1 LFRRRTDE
9 DFDPRP
15 STFEEEQS
23 RDLRREYARF
33 ILKAAVAFAIAFAFI
48 CAAVW
53 WSSRA
58 VRFAGLRAADRGTPT
73 WTVAGVVRDAATRA
87 PVAWAAVADDPAG
100 QPPFFHSDAGIDGA
114 FELLTLAEPHRLR
127 VTAPGYRPALVKVGR
142 PWFAW
147 RPSGSERVSVE
158 LVREEGPSAR

>member
-1 LFRRRTDE
+1 MRV
-9 DFDPRP
+9 
-15 STFEEEQS
+15 S
-23 RDLRREYARF
+23 
-33 ILKAAVAFAIAFAFI
+33 VAFAIVFFALI

-73 WTVAGVVRDAATRA
+73 WTISGVVRDAATRG
-87 PVAWAAVADDPAG
+87 PVPWAAVADDPAG
-100 QPPFFHSDAGIDGA
+100 QPPLFRADAGLDDS

-127 VTAPGYRPALVKVGR
+127 VTAPGYRPVLVKVGR

-147 RPSGSERVSVE
+147 RPSGSEQVDVE
-158 LVREEGPSAR
+158 LVREP

>member
-1 LFRRRTDE
+1 LFRRNPDD
-9 DFDPRP
+9 DFDRRP

-23 RDLRREYARF
+23 RDLRRDYVRFTLRYA
-33 ILKAAVAFAIAFAFI
+33 ISFALAFAFI

-58 VRFAGLRAADRGTPT
+58 VRFAGLRASDRGTPPST
-73 WTVAGVVRDAATRA
+73 ITGAVRDAATRA
-87 PVAWAAVADDPAG
+87 PVAWAAVADDVAG
-100 QPPFFHSDAGIDGA
+100 QPPFFRADAGPDGS

-147 RPSGSERVSVE
+147 RPSGAEQVDVE
-158 LVREEGPSAR
+158 LVREQ